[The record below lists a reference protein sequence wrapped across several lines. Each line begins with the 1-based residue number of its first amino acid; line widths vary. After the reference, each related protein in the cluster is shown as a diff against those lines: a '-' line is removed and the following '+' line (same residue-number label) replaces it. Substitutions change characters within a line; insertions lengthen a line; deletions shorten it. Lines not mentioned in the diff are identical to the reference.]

1 MTNITNRM
9 SIIFHGPL
17 WEFII
22 LGNDVF
28 VCRDMMTLIRD
39 KHLNTMESLIFSL
52 SQDIV

>member
-9 SIIFHGPL
+9 SSIFHGPL

-22 LGNDVF
+22 LGDDIF

-39 KHLNTMESLIFSL
+39 KHLNPMESLISSL
-52 SQDIV
+52 FQDAV